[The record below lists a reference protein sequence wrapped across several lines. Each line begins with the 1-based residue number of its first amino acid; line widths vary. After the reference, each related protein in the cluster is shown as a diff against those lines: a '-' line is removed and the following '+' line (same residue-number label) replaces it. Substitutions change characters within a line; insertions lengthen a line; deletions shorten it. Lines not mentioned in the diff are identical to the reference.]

1 MAPVPRGR
9 YTPPICGH
17 LAGTRKGLSVE
28 WSQRVEPTSSLV
40 DGGRADRVMTNVFGQ
55 GRPAAFQRL
64 QARGLARNKKSRQMS
79 GTKTA
84 DRRQSASRRTRE
96 WQKGRKT
103 STKRSSSRR
112 RDQSWRTSQ
121 DQGMHH
127 GGGRA
132 RPSLA
137 GLLRTTGTS
146 RGPKTRPTK
155 PMARGGGSEPPPHY
169 NNQARL
175 EKLVFRRTGPSLRSS
190 GSGIGA
196 IGKG

>member
-121 DQGMHH
+121 DQGIHH

-137 GLLRTTGTS
+137 GLLRTTRTS

-155 PMARGGGSEPPPHY
+155 PMARGRGVSPLPTTTI
-169 NNQARL
+169 
-175 EKLVFRRTGPSLRSS
+175 RTGYRTHFP
-190 GSGIGA
+190 
-196 IGKG
+196 